1 MVSSSKWKSVNRL
14 KGGLIVSCQA
24 SAGEPLCK
32 PEHILALSLS
42 ALNGGAIALR
52 LEGAENI
59 RFVRQSKLV
68 PAELPIIGLT
78 KRTLDNPADY
88 IKTAYITSTFAEARD
103 IAEAGADIIAL
114 DATGRPRGDGLSL
127 EETIGRIHNDLR
139 KPVWADCARFSEAV
153 AAAAAGADI
162 VSTTMYGYTAE
173 TASKEELGPALD
185 LLQQLVEEFE
195 TPVILEGRI
204 WQPEQVSAGF
214 ARGAFAVG
222 VGSAITRPQLIT
234 ERFVKAIS
242 VFKPDT
248 SLA

>member
-1 MVSSSKWKSVNRL
+1 MVSSSKWESVNQL

-52 LEGAENI
+52 LEGADNI
-59 RFVRQSKLV
+59 RFVRNSSLV
-68 PAELPIIGLT
+68 PAKLPLIGLT
-78 KRTLDNPADY
+78 KKTLDDPADY
-88 IKTAYITSTFAEARD
+88 IKTAYITSSYAEACE
-103 IAEAGADIIAL
+103 IAEAGADIVAL

-127 EETIGRIHNDLR
+127 EETIGKIHQELR
-139 KPVWADCARFSEAV
+139 KPVWADCARFSEALS
-153 AAAAAGADI
+153 AAAAGADI

-173 TASKEELGPALD
+173 TASSEELGPALD
-185 LLQQLVEEFE
+185 LLRQLAEELDL
-195 TPVILEGRI
+195 PVILEGRI
-204 WQPEQVSAGF
+204 WQPEQVSEGF
-214 ARGAFAVG
+214 LRGAFAVV

-242 VFKPDT
+242 TLTNT
-248 SLA
+248 SPS

>member
-1 MVSSSKWKSVNRL
+1 MVSSSKWESVNRL

-52 LEGAENI
+52 LEGADNI
-59 RFVRQSKLV
+59 RFVRQNDLV
-68 PAELPIIGLT
+68 PSDLPLVGLT
-78 KRTLDNPADY
+78 KKTLHDPSDY
-88 IKTAYITSTFAEARD
+88 LKTAYITSTFAEARD
-103 IAEAGADIIAL
+103 IANAGADIVAL
-114 DATGRPRGDGLSL
+114 DATGRPRGDGMSL
-127 EETIGRIHNDLR
+127 EETIGLIHRDLH

-162 VSTTMYGYTAE
+162 VSTTMYGYTSE
-173 TASKEELGPALD
+173 TASKEELGPALE
-185 LLQQLVEEFE
+185 LLQQLVEALE

-204 WQPEQVSAGF
+204 WHPEQLSEGF
-214 ARGAFAVG
+214 SRGAYAVV

-234 ERFVKAIS
+234 ERFVKAIP
-242 VFKPDT
+242 VRETKT